1 MQTKLALAVLAAL
14 STSALAETNEEK
26 LEKKLQA
33 PFLKGAAWELDYD
46 VALKKAKDQNKVIYA
61 YFTRSYAP

>member
-1 MQTKLALAVLAAL
+1 MKTKLAMAILAAL

-26 LEKKLQA
+26 LQKKLKA
-33 PFLKGAAWELDYD
+33 PFLKSVAWELDYD
-46 VALKKAKDQNKVIYA
+46 AALKKAKDQNKVIYA